1 LAAARRATNAQVLED
16 AERLIAA
23 WNERSD
29 PERFHI
35 EKSEIEATLAKL
47 ARRFGVELRGRQA
60 PKRPIV
66 TTEVIAG
73 GRVILQK
80 PWPPFAIFVGTP
92 KADAS
97 RDA

>member
-1 LAAARRATNAQVLED
+1 VGALRALAKRVCHNVPH
-16 AERLIAA
+16 
-23 WNERSD
+23 RSD

-47 ARRFGVELRGRQA
+47 ARRFEVEPRGRQA
-60 PKRPIV
+60 PKRPVV

-73 GRVILQK
+73 RRVIVQK
-80 PWPPFAIFVGTP
+80 PRPPFAIFVGTP
-92 KADAS
+92 KDAVA